1 MELSKYLKP
10 VIAKLEK
17 DGIIELRDQ
26 DDKDSLYVLT
36 KQAKPQDPIDLE
48 KGMQTANDLAR
59 QELLLN
65 GFFRKENM
73 GKNEYNYLQNSFEPF
88 FNHESKQ
95 GLRLVN
101 VDDYFI
107 LLNYSQLD
115 FPNTVQSKLDA
126 MSVELVQ
133 LINDSRQSRFQL
145 PELVNLAKQTSSYKT
160 MTGSQKATGLKMK
173 VNELLNELT
182 YYGLLSK
189 EQDTWFTTS
198 LTGLIVKDEEMTDDE
213 L

>member
-1 MELSKYLKP
+1 
-10 VIAKLEK
+10 
-17 DGIIELRDQ
+17 
-26 DDKDSLYVLT
+26 
-36 KQAKPQDPIDLE
+36 
-48 KGMQTANDLAR
+48 
-59 QELLLN
+59 
-65 GFFRKENM
+65 M

-173 VNELLNELT
+173 VSELLNELT
-182 YYGLLSK
+182 YHGLLSK
-189 EQDTWFTTS
+189 EQDAGLLTKEQETWFTTS